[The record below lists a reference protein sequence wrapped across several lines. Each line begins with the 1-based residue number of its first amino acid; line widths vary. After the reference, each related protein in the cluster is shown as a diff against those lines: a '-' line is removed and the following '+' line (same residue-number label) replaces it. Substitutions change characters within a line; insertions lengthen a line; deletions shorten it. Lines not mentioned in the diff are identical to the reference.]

1 MHVFIQNSQN
11 SIGSKVQ
18 KLPDLQSQEV
28 PSYLS
33 PGEHRCDRCAMPPK
47 FNITEMAIYIYI
59 PIYIYTKSKIWFGY
73 GHIYQSLYPR
83 NGLVWIPKFNIPG
96 WNRFQNI
103 LDIHSFRSKGCTC
116 AEVVDIRRYLI
127 KTDWHWFGSISNDF
141 VCCFFVYSLR

>member
-59 PIYIYTKSKIWFGY
+59 PNLKFGLVMAIYTKVYTPEMVWFGY
-73 GHIYQSLYPR
+73 QNSTYQDGTVSKTFWISIPSVLR
-83 NGLVWIPKFNIPG
+83 GVLVLKLLIF
-96 WNRFQNI
+96 
-103 LDIHSFRSKGCTC
+103 
-116 AEVVDIRRYLI
+116 VDI
-127 KTDWHWFGSISNDF
+127 
-141 VCCFFVYSLR
+141 